1 MKILAINT
9 AVRQSSITLW
19 ENNKEIWEFFYAT
32 NSKTYGET
40 IFINLDLLLKRS
52 NWSLEDIDLYV
63 VSKGPG
69 SFTGLRIGV
78 MVIKTLAQVFDK
90 PVVAPSYLDVLAY
103 QNKFPG
109 VIFSILPARKGEIHV
124 ASYKNWNNF
133 QKIETERVYLIKE
146 FLDKLKEFNEE
157 VLLVG
162 EIPESLR
169 KVIPQNIKFT
179 SESLAFARGSALA
192 ELGFLMF
199 QRGEYLNSLELK
211 PYYGQKSS
219 AEINWE
225 KIHGRGEERF

>member
-1 MKILAINT
+1 MKILAIDT
-9 AVRQSSITLW
+9 ATRQSSITLW

-40 IFINLDLLLKRS
+40 ILVNLDLLLKRS

-69 SFTGLRIGV
+69 SFTGLRIGI
-78 MVIKTLAQVFDK
+78 MVIKTLAQIFDK
-90 PVVAPSYLDVLAY
+90 PVASPSYLDVLAY
-103 QNKFPG
+103 QSKFPG
-109 VIFSILPARKGEIHV
+109 VIFSILPARKNEIHT
-124 ASYKNWNNF
+124 ASYKNWNDF

-146 FLDKLKEFNEE
+146 FLDKIKKLNGEI
-157 VLLVG
+157 LLVG
-162 EIPESLR
+162 EIPEILG
-169 KVIPQNIKFT
+169 KAIPQNIKIA
-179 SESLAFARGSALA
+179 SESLSFVRGSALA

-199 QRGEYLNSLELK
+199 QRGEYLNPLELK

-225 KIHGRGEERF
+225 KIHGRGEGRP